1 MKRVFFLVL
10 MTMIA
15 GGLFAQ
21 DIALTKPAA
30 KLSLDVVDA
39 IKARAAA
46 REFAKKDVS
55 VADLS
60 TIVWAGNG
68 LKGPDAVSGAS
79 KAGATIPV
87 SGDVNYVNLYVLNA
101 KGAFRYDPAANV
113 LKQVNNKDVRGAIT
127 EENIA
132 TAAFMVLFTVDNT
145 KTPAFLRKMPDLM
158 HAMAVGTASYG
169 AQNIGM
175 VAAGLKISSIIMFN
189 IKPDAAASG
198 LKLPKEEAPLFIMQ
212 LGYAK

>member
-1 MKRVFFLVL
+1 M
-10 MTMIA
+10 
-15 GGLFAQ
+15 
-21 DIALTKPAA
+21 
-30 KLSLDVVDA
+30 
-39 IKARAAA
+39 
-46 REFAKKDVS
+46 KKDVS

-68 LKGPDAVSGAS
+68 MKGPDAVSGAS

-87 SGDVNYVNLYVLNA
+87 SGDVDYVNLYVLDA
-101 KGAFRYDPAANV
+101 KGAYRYDPAANV

-132 TAAFMVLFTVDNT
+132 TAACMVLFTVDNT
-145 KTPAFLRKMPDLM
+145 KTPVFLRKMPDLM
-158 HAMAVGTASYG
+158 HNMAVGTASYG

-175 VAAGLKISSIIMFN
+175 VAAGLKINSIVMFN
-189 IKPDAAASG
+189 IKADVVASS